1 MLVGAVLPGAV
12 CAQYKK
18 CGRRGC
24 KCARGELHGP
34 YFYHFKWRD
43 GRITKKYI
51 RLCDVDEVRA
61 ACSRYRK
68 VQVELLEGRRHFKAL
83 RSCLQLTLGGGND
96 E

>member
-1 MLVGAVLPGAV
+1 MPVGAVLPGAV

-24 KCARGELHGP
+24 KCAQSELHGP

-43 GRITKKYI
+43 GRVVKKYI
-51 RLCDVDEVRA
+51 RLSDVDEVSA
-61 ACSRYRK
+61 ACRRYRK
-68 VQVELLEGRRHFKAL
+68 AQDELLEGRRHFQAL
-83 RSCLQLTLGGGND
+83 RSRLRLNLGGGDD